1 LAFTDNTEMDVST
14 EHINAFI
21 KFVKQESE
29 YDFSAYSVKSF
40 TRRINKLV
48 SDQNKSIPEI
58 IHYAENNPAYLERIV
73 KSITVNTTEL
83 FRDPEIWVQIRE
95 NIIPKYRDENTI
107 NVWHPGVSSGQEA
120 YSMMVLLDN
129 VGLLDRTQ
137 IIGTDLNDDVL
148 ETARSGKYKYR
159 EIDEYIEN
167 YNNAFKGSDKPLMKH
182 YFNVSKRKNLITVSP
197 YLTKR
202 IEFIKHDLTK
212 LKNPQ
217 DHLYNIIVCRN
228 LLIYFNHEM
237 QNSIFRFFYDS
248 LIPGGALII
257 GRHEGILS
265 DIASKFDKH
274 GTIYIKKY
282 QFGNFDE
289 SL

>member
-1 LAFTDNTEMDVST
+1 MDVPA
-14 EHINAFI
+14 EHIKAFVD
-21 KFVKQESE
+21 FVKQESE

-58 IHYAENNPAYLERIV
+58 IQYAFSNPVYLEKIV

-83 FRDPEIWVQIRE
+83 FRDPEVWVKIRE
-95 NIIPKYRDENTI
+95 SIIPKYRNEPTI
-107 NVWHPGVSSGQEA
+107 RIWHPGVSSGQEA

-129 VGLLDRTQ
+129 VGLLDRSQ
-137 IIGTDLNDDVL
+137 IIATDLNEDVL
-148 ETARSGKYKYR
+148 DTARSGKYKYR

-167 YNNAFKGSDKPLMKH
+167 YNKTFEGTDKPVMKH
-182 YFNVSKRKNLITVSP
+182 YFNISKRKNLIAVSP

-202 IEFIKHDLTK
+202 IKFLKHDLTK
-212 LKNPQ
+212 LKKPE
-217 DHLYNIIVCRN
+217 DHQYHIIVCRN

-237 QNSIFRFFYDS
+237 QNAIFRFFYDS
-248 LIPGGALII
+248 LLPGGTLII

-265 DIASKFDKH
+265 DIAAKFEKQ
-274 GTIYIKKY
+274 GTIYIKKH
-282 QFGNFDE
+282 QFGNSE
-289 SL
+289 